1 MKPFLVSKTAFWVIL
16 LLISL
21 SIPTF
26 AAKRVALVL
35 GIGEY
40 EHTQAL
46 RNPVKDAKGVA
57 AALRLAGFDVTLAT
71 DVSQSEFGRS
81 LQRFED
87 RLEGAD
93 AALFF
98 FAGHGIQIGQKN
110 YLLSAD
116 AKVQNPHL
124 IDSDGI
130 QLDRIIRTMEENAD
144 ITMAFVDACRDNP
157 LANKMR
163 SKNGKAARSLGL
175 KRGLAP
181 INRPF
186 SNSLIAFA
194 TAPGDVAFD
203 GDAINSPFTDALLKH
218 LLVPNVEISTMLKR
232 VTRDVLASTNGSQ
245 KPEVVTSMSQEFYFV
260 NPQITINNNSI
271 TKSENNAQSQ
281 SDPEAQATALL
292 AIARGMKSAK
302 ERITAFELVRSQYP
316 ETISAK
322 LAGLLIEEQLKS
334 AKISRDEIITETF
347 DNSVLSALDVEAAL
361 EEGRARKST
370 KVTPEE
376 IELAL
381 NLGKDDVKRI
391 QTALNAMGY
400 YVGTADGAFGKKSR
414 EGLREF
420 QRIKR
425 VRESG
430 YLTRDTINSIIETF
444 QATPKSYDGN
454 WTLSIYR
461 KWLVAD
467 KDTPG
472 TKEGDVELL
481 ATVDLESRDDEFF
494 MQSNEVYTVKPTQPF
509 ASFTAR
515 LANNRTLII
524 QTKASTHFPDAN
536 NKVAKERSLTARI
549 KLPQLFPF
557 GKQLSVDANVF
568 EREMRF
574 HVKLHRKRS

>member
-1 MKPFLVSKTAFWVIL
+1 MTLVTKFKTIIMTIL
-16 LLISL
+16 LLLGLSL
-21 SIPTF
+21 PAF

-35 GIGEY
+35 GVGDY
-40 EHTQAL
+40 ENTQAL

-71 DVSQSEFGRS
+71 DVSQAEFGRS
-81 LQRFED
+81 LQRFENKLD
-87 RLEGAD
+87 DAD
-93 AALFF
+93 AALFY

-116 AKVQNPHL
+116 ARVQNPHL

-130 QLDRIIRTMEENAD
+130 QLDRIIKVMEENAD
-144 ITMAFVDACRDNP
+144 IAMAFVDACRDNP
-157 LANKMR
+157 LANQMR
-163 SKNGKAARSLGL
+163 KNNGKAARSLGL

-194 TAPGDVAFD
+194 TAPGDIALD
-203 GDAINSPFTDALLKH
+203 GETINSPFTEALLKH
-218 LLVPNVEISTMLKR
+218 LLEPNVEISTMLKR
-232 VTRDVLASTNGSQ
+232 VTRDVLASTDGAQ
-245 KPEVVTSMSQEFYFV
+245 KPEVITSMAQEFYFI
-260 NPQITINNNSI
+260 NPQITINNNLNVED
-271 TKSENNAQSQ
+271 KNNTFSS

-292 AIARGMKSAK
+292 AIARDMKSIK
-302 ERITAFELVRSQYP
+302 EKITAFELVRSQYP
-316 ETISAK
+316 NTVSAK
-322 LAGLLIEEQLKS
+322 LAGLLIEEELKDS
-334 AKISRDEIITETF
+334 ELSRDEVVSESF

-361 EEGRARKST
+361 AEGRAKKRAKA
-370 KVTPEE
+370 TPEE

-381 NLGKDDVKRI
+381 NLGKADVTRI

-400 YVGTADGAFGKKSR
+400 NVGTADGAFGNKSR

-425 VRESG
+425 VSESG

-444 QATPKSYDGN
+444 QSTPKSYDGN

-467 KDTPG
+467 KNSPG
-472 TKEGDVELL
+472 TKAGDIELI
-481 ATVDLESRDDEFF
+481 ATVDLESRDGEFF

-509 ASFTAR
+509 ASFKTS
-515 LANNRTLII
+515 LSNNGTLSVR
-524 QTKASTHFPDAN
+524 TKASTHFSDAN
-536 NKVAKERSLTARI
+536 NKVAKERNLTAQM
-549 KLPQLFPF
+549 KLPQLFPY

-574 HVKLHRKRS
+574 HIKLHRKRS